1 MVLVTESNPGG
12 FEIHIQRLDH
22 QPWHLDPRGA
32 HQTPQRTG
40 AVEGGSGLV
49 RAARDD
55 QQQLGIFGRGGSL
68 QEDQQLFQ
76 GLTAVEKGRG
86 GRGMSYEP

>member
-1 MVLVTESNPGG
+1 
-12 FEIHIQRLDH
+12 
-22 QPWHLDPRGA
+22 
-32 HQTPQRTG
+32 
-40 AVEGGSGLV
+40 V